1 MPYPNEVASGESL
14 IWLENS
20 QALKD
25 FKGVMRKQEHVAFN
39 PPKLEIQRNDWCP
52 RRVIAIDGSNIT
64 EKFDN
69 GFPGAEAGLVMISVI
84 LIDLECLRDIKPD
97 EIPHPKVFRDMEK
110 ARTVQAAVP
119 GIGVTHKDV
128 ENDSPV
134 NYFRRTIKETFEG
147 HVVDNHETLLET
159 LHYLTQNENFNPKAE
174 CPECGTRY
182 NKGSNKCNN
191 CNGELYPTDLLRL
204 HEYFEEI
211 GSCESAHARF
221 RSALEIIILLNILR
235 FFAKQ
240 CPAYLSDCAFVLDGP
255 LAIFGT
261 PASILRPVRAE
272 LLRLNEVARKANDG
286 KDIVLLGVEKTGSY
300 CDHWEQIDWDKQQGQ
315 RTKYPPKTII
325 TPCGK
330 YVRENIVPGSDKP
343 HGADTHFG
351 RYVLYKTDKGEH
363 VVINT
368 GMLNEKSQNFSIAD
382 EECYPRLGDI
392 LNVMDQLAS
401 YLYRDGFMP
410 LISAHKHAAIPLKR
424 GTDIIRSLMEEE

>member
-128 ENDSPV
+128 ENDSPF
-134 NYFRRTIKETFEG
+134 NYFRRTIKETFET
-147 HVVDNHETLLET
+147 HIVANHETLLET
-159 LHYLTQNENFNPKAE
+159 LRVLFQHEEFTPQLKCPGCGTQYNEN
-174 CPECGTRY
+174 
-182 NKGSNKCNN
+182 SNRCNN
-191 CNGELYPTDLLRL
+191 CNGELYLTDLLRL
-204 HEYFEEI
+204 HEDFEET
-211 GSCESAHARF
+211 GSCANAHTLF
-221 RSALEIIILLNILR
+221 RSSLEIIMLLNILR

-240 CPAYLSDCAFVLDGP
+240 CPAYLSDCAFVLDGS
-255 LAIFGT
+255 LAIFGG

-272 LLRLNEVARKANDG
+272 LLRLNEVARKANNG
-286 KDIVLLGVEKTGSY
+286 KDIVLFGVEKTGLY
-300 CDHWEQIDWDKQQGQ
+300 RQHWEQIDWDKQQGQ

-325 TPCGK
+325 APCGK
-330 YVRENIVPGSDKP
+330 YTRENIVPGSGKP
-343 HGADTHFG
+343 HGIDTHFG

-368 GMLNEKSQNFSIAD
+368 GMLNQKSQDFNIAN

-392 LNVMDQLAS
+392 LNIIDQLAT